1 MISIIVAFWYQLTI
15 VFIIGTADG
24 GHYYSFIKDRTA
36 GSRDKWFLFN
46 DAEVKPFDPNQIAA
60 ECFGGEMTSKTY
72 DSVTDKFMDFSFE
85 KTNSAYMLFYER

>member
-1 MISIIVAFWYQLTI
+1 MFLWVKHKVVS
-15 VFIIGTADG
+15 VFVGTADG
-24 GHYYSFIKDRTA
+24 GHYYSFIKDRTV